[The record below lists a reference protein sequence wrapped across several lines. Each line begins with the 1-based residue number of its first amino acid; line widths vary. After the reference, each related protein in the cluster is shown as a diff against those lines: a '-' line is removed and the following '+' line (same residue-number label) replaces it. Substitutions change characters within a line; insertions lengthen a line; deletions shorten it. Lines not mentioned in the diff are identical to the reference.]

1 MIFNV
6 HEHNQGFRQFTFH
19 GVHFNHNS
27 QNSVS
32 VRHDSWTPVIVG
44 SMSCV
49 YLNLFFFLPLL
60 IKNYLNLFHWC
71 GLIGSLTTLNNVQ
84 LVIFSLYNSIF
95 QEPMSH
101 GYLYACGLFLTT
113 FCSAFINSQFNYWVR
128 KIFFNF
134 SQAVLSNEIMLI
146 HNILLLYI
154 FFQVNKIGLKIR
166 AAVITTVY
174 DKSLSVSL
182 TTLSKFSSGE
192 VWSLP

>member
-1 MIFNV
+1 M
-6 HEHNQGFRQFTFH
+6 
-19 GVHFNHNS
+19 
-27 QNSVS
+27 
-32 VRHDSWTPVIVG
+32 
-44 SMSCV
+44 
-49 YLNLFFFLPLL
+49 Y
-60 IKNYLNLFHWC
+60 
-71 GLIGSLTTLNNVQ
+71 
-84 LVIFSLYNSIF
+84 
-95 QEPMSH
+95 H

-134 SQAVLSNEIMLI
+134 SQAIFSNEITLI
-146 HNILLLYI
+146 HNILSLLIYNL

-192 VWSLP
+192 V